1 MENQWKQQTIGIAGC
16 GGLGGNLM
24 ENFLRLGIT
33 HLVVCDG
40 DVFEYSNM
48 DRQILCTEDSIGKKK
63 VEIARERAKKIAP
76 NTTVEAYDVF
86 IDEENGKELFR
97 DCVLVVDALDS
108 MEGRS
113 VLRSV
118 CRELQIP
125 LVHGAIC
132 DWSPEAR
139 CWGWEHSYLHKSQ
152 CQPQRHHRFQSAN
165 LFRER

>member
-1 MENQWKQQTIGIAGC
+1 
-16 GGLGGNLM
+16 M

-132 DWSPEAR
+132 DWSLEVGVLYRAICCPWLPQYREEKSMSCLSSHRSAQ
-139 CWGWEHSYLHKSQ
+139 GWKL
-152 CQPQRHHRFQSAN
+152 RR
-165 LFRER
+165 R